1 MITIFH
7 NPRCGK
13 SRDCLTFLN
22 QSQEDVN
29 VINYLLH
36 PLTFDEL
43 NKIIKML
50 DIKPIELV
58 RKKETIWI
66 ADYKNKSLSNDEIIE
81 AMVLHPILIE
91 RPIVIRNGKAIIA
104 RPLEKVHAIL
114 QLI

>member
-22 QSQEDVN
+22 QSQEDVK

-36 PLTFDEL
+36 PPTFEAL
-43 NKIIKML
+43 SSLIKML
-50 DIKPIELV
+50 EIKPIELV
-58 RKKETIWI
+58 RKKENIWI
-66 ADYKNKSLSNDEIIE
+66 ADYKNKSLSNDEIIQ

-91 RPIVIRNGKAIIA
+91 RPIVIHKGKAVIA
-104 RPLEKVHAIL
+104 RPVDKVNAIL
-114 QLI
+114 